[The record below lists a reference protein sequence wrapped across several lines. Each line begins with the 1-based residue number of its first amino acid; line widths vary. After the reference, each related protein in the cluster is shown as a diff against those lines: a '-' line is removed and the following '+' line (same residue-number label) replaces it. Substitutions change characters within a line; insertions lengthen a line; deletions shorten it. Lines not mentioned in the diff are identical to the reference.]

1 MSARIL
7 ILLFAAVVVPLCPA
21 NADQVTP
28 SPKIECA
35 RPLPQPIVRKAI
47 FPKTRFQLEKID
59 NSVRVIAT
67 GTETVQ
73 FSNGD
78 RLTITNEGCEFIT
91 LRFRFETS
99 RFNRQRI
106 ADPKYLYRRSAWLMR
121 QTLRGLK
128 SPFNLAKGITAL
140 EKYAGQ
146 NPQPDL
152 DKEIEY
158 GNSEIRSVVRLAK
171 VQPLSNRKTAVEMV
185 FYYGPI

>member
-21 NADQVTP
+21 NADQVT
-28 SPKIECA
+28 
-35 RPLPQPIVRKAI
+35 RPLPKPIVRKAV

-59 NSVRVIAT
+59 NAVHVIAT

-152 DKEIEY
+152 DKKIEY
-158 GNSEIRSVVRLAK
+158 GNPEIQSVVRLTK